1 MSSNSISLD
10 IKSVLG
16 SLVIGLVAV
25 FGLGWISGSAFVALP
40 FPVLS
45 VLSGYILTGMAAGL
59 LSKGETIAE
68 PGISSVLVSIALY
81 FILPGLHLQGFAD
94 LTPELMLTMGM
105 NGVLLSFAGAWAG
118 EKFQG
123 TQEGEAS
130 EEQVME
136 WGWVLAGTIL
146 GIMVTILMSTLF
158 IVVFGLKTD
167 PQFIGFVIGLLSTG
181 FIIGFRS
188 PGITI
193 KEAALA
199 GFFALVIDL
208 DVLTIALVP
217 PSFDGIMIS
226 LVLGT
231 VLAMVGA
238 WIGEKVQG

>member
-16 SLVIGLVAV
+16 ALVIGLVSV

-146 GIMVTILMSTLF
+146 MSTLF

>member
-16 SLVIGLVAV
+16 ALVIGLVSV
-25 FGLGWISGSAFVALP
+25 FGLAWISGSAFVALP

-45 VLSGYILTGMAAGL
+45 VLSGFILTGMAAGL

-81 FILPGLHLQGFAD
+81 FFLPGLHLQGFAD
-94 LTPELMLTMGM
+94 LTPELMLTVGM
-105 NGVLLSFAGAWAG
+105 NGVLLSFAGA
-118 EKFQG
+118 
-123 TQEGEAS
+123 
-130 EEQVME
+130 

-158 IVVFGLKTD
+158 IVLFGLKTD